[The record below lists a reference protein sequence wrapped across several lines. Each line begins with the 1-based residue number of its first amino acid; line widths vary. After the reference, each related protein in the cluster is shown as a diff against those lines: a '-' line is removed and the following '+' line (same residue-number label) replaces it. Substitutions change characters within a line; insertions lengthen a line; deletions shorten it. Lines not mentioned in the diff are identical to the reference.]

1 MSSRLVVAVSTIIY
15 LVAVFNFAFT
25 VSATALQDPDC
36 CWILALGK
44 RIWHDRRLPD
54 RDPFSY
60 TIALAQDGKGAFDGV
75 PAADLPPGHFVA
87 YQWLAETVFYGLYR
101 TNQIITGEGSVGAS
115 SGDSGSFS
123 SRAARQM
130 KEVYGQDKIRIAN
143 EGAPDMAAC
152 ALTAFAALMIVTAFM
167 IVPFFFTRR
176 QSTSHFAGLV
186 LVILSTWAASFH
198 FYLRP
203 EIFSYLFLSIIA
215 CLAVRLRIPEG
226 GSGIDRD
233 RVKLSV
239 LAFLVTLLWVNL
251 HVGFVLAPLIFFA
264 TAAIL
269 FISSSEEANKPA
281 GAALAAGIAAL
292 AATAINPQGP
302 AIWAYLPRLFFP
314 SMNALIYELQPVGPG
329 EILSQSFLPFTLLTL
344 LTVLIAS
351 LILIATIFR
360 LRHLTASRRI
370 LVVYSILVITVS
382 LAAGFASRRLI
393 PCSVILVVSELFLIH
408 ALLPMRPDGGGF
420 LVDRA
425 PPLSTRR
432 RKSIA
437 LVSTAVVAIGAAAFE
452 SSLFPP
458 RIPQT
463 SLGFLV
469 PYDAMAFIEGSSG
482 LRGNLLNDPQFGDL
496 MIWHM
501 SKPPALFID
510 TRFDAYGEKIVRDYF
525 EMANCFTGW
534 QERLDRHQI
543 AWVFLPPYTR
553 LAAELEKAPSWK
565 LLFKDS
571 AAVILSRSE
580 RSSITE
586 K

>member
-1 MSSRLVVAVSTIIY
+1 
-15 LVAVFNFAFT
+15 VAVFNYAFT

-44 RIWHDRRLPD
+44 RIWHERRLPD

-60 TIALAQDGKGAFDGV
+60 SIVLAQDGEGAFEGV

-101 TNQIITGEGSVGAS
+101 TNQLLTGERSAEESDYGQ
-115 SGDSGSFS
+115 FS
-123 SRAARQM
+123 RRAARQM
-130 KEVYGQDKIRIAN
+130 KEVYGPDKMPIAN
-143 EGAPDMAAC
+143 QGAPDMAAC
-152 ALTAFAALMIVTAFM
+152 ALTAFAALMVVTAF
-167 IVPFFFTRR
+167 ISVPLIFTR
-176 QSTSHFAGLV
+176 QQATSHFAGLV

-226 GSGIDRD
+226 GGRIDLD
-233 RVKLSV
+233 PVKLAL
-239 LAFLVTLLWVNL
+239 LAFFITVLWVNL
-251 HVGFVLAPLIFFA
+251 HVGFVLAPLIFLA

-269 FISSSEEANKPA
+269 FICQSEEAKRQA
-281 GAALAAGIAAL
+281 RAALIAGIAAL
-292 AATAINPQGP
+292 AATAINPRGP

-314 SMNALIYELQPVGPG
+314 SMNALIYELQPLGPG
-329 EILSQSFLPFTLLTL
+329 EILNQSFLPFTLLTSL
-344 LTVLIAS
+344 AVLVS
-351 LILIATIFR
+351 SPILIATIFR

-370 LVVYSILVITVS
+370 LLAYSILVIAVS

-393 PCSVILVVSELFLIH
+393 PCSVLLVVSELFLIH
-408 ALLPMRPDGGGF
+408 ALFPVRADGGGF

-425 PPLSTRR
+425 PLLASRR

-437 LVSTAVVAIGAAAFE
+437 LVATAVVAIGAAMFE

-469 PYDAMAFIEGSSG
+469 PYDAMAFIEGSSD
-482 LRGNLLNDPQFGDL
+482 LRGNLLHGNLLNDPQFGDL

-501 SKPPALFID
+501 GKPPALFID
-510 TRFDAYGEKIVRDYF
+510 TRFDAYGDKIVRDYF
-525 EMANCFTGW
+525 EMANCFSGW
-534 QERLDRHQI
+534 QELLDRHQI
-543 AWVFLPPYTR
+543 AWVFLPPYAR
-553 LAAELEKAPSWK
+553 LAAELEKSPSWK

-580 RSSITE
+580 GRSTPE
-586 K
+586 H